1 MSLTEPLRYS
11 NITTVCQTLLA
22 NANTLDP
29 MAAEYLQTHGV
40 DLQYEIDRAELGT
53 LKRAGTIET
62 LLKEIRLPNHQA
74 DVLWDVTLRDGKIK
88 SLSRCERMQQQTRAA
103 LNPGPSLLLPSL
115 CHPHIHLD
123 KCFLLSHPK
132 YDDLEIVQGGFGE
145 ALELTSEAKSRFD
158 EDDLIERGTWLIE
171 ESIAAGVTHMRTFVE
186 VDTTVRFKCLD
197 AGLKLKQQ
205 FKGRCDVQICV
216 FAQDP
221 IFSPSKNHP
230 EGRSLIEE
238 ALSREG
244 IDVLGSTPYV
254 EESPDLM
261 KANVDW
267 AVSTAVNHRKHLDL
281 HLDYNIDP
289 ETPPLIDYVIDQLH
303 QDWISK
309 NQGKTIVLGHCTRLT
324 LFAPDEW
331 HQLKARMANLPI
343 YFVGLPTSDLFMMGK
358 PDASSGGGHRVR
370 GTLQIPQMIQE
381 YGLKGAIAINNI
393 GNAFTPQGNG
403 DPLSIASMGVGIYQ
417 AGTKE
422 DARVLYECVS
432 SCAKTAIGYPQPH
445 SPLTEGA
452 PADFVLVRNGT
463 NDKIERPREL
473 RTFQDVI
480 YHPPSNRQ
488 TFMGG
493 CSCS

>member
-1 MSLTEPLRYS
+1 
-11 NITTVCQTLLA
+11 
-22 NANTLDP
+22 
-29 MAAEYLQTHGV
+29 MAAEYVQTHGI
-40 DLQYEIDRAELGT
+40 DLQYEIDQAEFGT
-53 LKRAGTIET
+53 LKSAGTNET
-62 LLKEIRLPNHQA
+62 LLKGIRLPNHEA
-74 DVLWDVTLRDGKIK
+74 HVLWDVTLGDRKII
-88 SLSRCERMQQQTRAA
+88 SLNRSERTQQQSRDT
-103 LNPGPSLLLPSL
+103 LNSGPSLLLPSL

-132 YDDLEIVQGGFGE
+132 FDDLEIVQGDFRE
-145 ALELTSEAKSRFD
+145 ALELASKAKSRFD

-205 FKGRCDVQICV
+205 FRGRCEIQICV
-216 FAQDP
+216 FAQNP
-221 IFSPSKNHP
+221 IFSPGKNHP
-230 EGRSLIEE
+230 EGRNLIEE

-254 EESPDLM
+254 EENSELM

-267 AVSTAVNHRKHLDL
+267 AILTAVSHQKHLDL

-289 ETPPLIDYVIDQLH
+289 GTPPLIDYVIDQLH
-303 QDWISK
+303 QDWINK
-309 NQGKTIVLGHCTRLT
+309 NRGKTIVLGHCTRLT
-324 LFAPDEW
+324 LFGPNDW

-358 PDASSGGGHRVR
+358 PDASSGGGQRVR

-381 YGLKGAIAINNI
+381 YGLKGAIAVNNI
-393 GNAFTPQGNG
+393 GNAFTPQGNS
-403 DPLSIASMGVGIYQ
+403 DPLSIASMGVGVYQ
-417 AGTKE
+417 AGTKA

-432 SCAKTAIGYPQPH
+432 SGAKAAIGYPQPH

-452 PADFVLVRNGT
+452 PADFVLVQNGA
-463 NDKIERPREL
+463 NSKNRRPREL
-473 RTFQDVI
+473 RTLQDAI
-480 YHPPSNRQ
+480 YHPPSKRQ
-488 TFMGG
+488 TFLGG